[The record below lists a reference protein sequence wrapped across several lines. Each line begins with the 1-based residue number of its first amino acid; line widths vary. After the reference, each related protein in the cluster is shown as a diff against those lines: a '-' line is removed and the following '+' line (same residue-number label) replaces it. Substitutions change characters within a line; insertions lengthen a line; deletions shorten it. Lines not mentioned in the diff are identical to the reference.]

1 MLRKLVA
8 VTCLVA
14 LVTSC
19 AQVRRAFSDEPAPI
33 TEGTSVIDSTVY
45 IPAGTA
51 LDPLIS
57 KGKFSVIL
65 VPNNAVVP
73 GAVIDV
79 SQLQEQ
85 YATAPIYEN
94 EQIPVARVGYPCPD
108 QICM

>member
-1 MLRKLVA
+1 VLRKLVA

-19 AQVRRAFSDEPAPI
+19 AQVRGALSGETAAI
-33 TEGTSVIDSTVY
+33 TEGTSVIVSTVD

-57 KGKFSVIL
+57 KGKFVVVL

-73 GAVIDV
+73 GAVVDI
-79 SQLQEQ
+79 SQLQGM
-85 YATAPIYEN
+85 YTSAPIFEN
-94 EQIPVARVGYPCPD
+94 EQIPLERITSGF
-108 QICM
+108 